1 MVAVKGATRPPWVG
15 LGVAV
20 WVEIASGSTYT
31 FPLYSHTLKS
41 VLGLSQH
48 QLTMIGIANDIGENI
63 GLLPGLACDKFPPW
77 VVLSE
82 RQRLRSDLFLQFVS
96 PKMVT
101 GGEAAF
107 TVEAAW

>member
-1 MVAVKGATRPPWVG
+1 
-15 LGVAV
+15 
-20 WVEIASGSTYT
+20 
-31 FPLYSHTLKS
+31 
-41 VLGLSQH
+41 
-48 QLTMIGIANDIGENI
+48 MIGVTNDIGENI

-77 VVLSE
+77 VVLFE

-96 PKMVT
+96 PKMVA